1 MSRQEETGT
10 SGINKGNSTHQGPA
24 LTGVHNKDSA
34 HFLTAKS
41 QLLSLCGLSAFCCA
55 LTSFCT
61 LILFGPSIAQ
71 KVVQVIY

>member
-24 LTGVHNKDSA
+24 LAGVHNKDSG
-34 HFLTAKS
+34 LCCEEMC

-71 KVVQVIY
+71 KLVQVVY